1 MNLDQETFLTAYLDD
16 ELPSDARERVAS
28 ALATDPRLAE
38 ELRALG
44 AVRALVAGLPRST
57 PTIDISA
64 AVLLEIGKQPTGWV
78 RSGILARLPVASPA
92 WRIVGLAAS
101 AAGVVAL
108 LTLGFGRPAPRLVR
122 PSIVHHLPKSPPPNE
137 PNTPPRVV
145 VAAPTLPD
153 GDLRPSPE
161 ERRHHEEAR
170 KVHRMLDD
178 PSLQKV
184 FVVADVLSGDADRR
198 VGAILESSPR
208 KHAEFGRITIAQG
221 IVVDPE
227 HPGQA
232 TVYAVVMDDRELGEL
247 RVKLADAFPANVQ
260 EGTTRPDV
268 VTRLAEIGQV
278 ALLPG
283 KPVSDLLE
291 DRVNERQR
299 ARRERETPPVM
310 KSDVG
315 LLAAGNDSDPLRDP
329 NRITVVTTDEAN
341 DDAPPSPE
349 RMASGPHPIVMR
361 ERAEAAKRSQSPPAS
376 PVPTS
381 TPRESAK
388 PARPRSQVVL
398 VWVPSPAG
406 GRGR

>member
-1 MNLDQETFLTAYLDD
+1 M
-16 ELPSDARERVAS
+16 
-28 ALATDPRLAE
+28 
-38 ELRALG
+38 
-44 AVRALVAGLPRST
+44 
-57 PTIDISA
+57 
-64 AVLLEIGKQPTGWV
+64 
-78 RSGILARLPVASPA
+78 
-92 WRIVGLAAS
+92 VGLRRQGT
-101 AAGVVAL
+101 AGVVAAL
-108 LTLGFGRPAPRLVR
+108 LTLGFGRTAPRLVR
-122 PSIVHHLPKSPPPNE
+122 PSIVHRLPKSPPPE
-137 PNTPPRVV
+137 RTQHAAAQVV

-184 FVVADVLSGDADRR
+184 LVVTDVLSGDTDRR
-198 VGAILESSPR
+198 VGAILESS
-208 KHAEFGRITIAQG
+208 TAQACG
-221 IVVDPE
+221 VRSDHHRPGNRCRSRTS
-227 HPGQA
+227 GQA

-278 ALLPG
+278 ASFCPASRFPTCSKIG
-283 KPVSDLLE
+283 STSVSVPDI
-291 DRVNERQR
+291 RS
-299 ARRERETPPVM
+299 ATPPVM

-315 LLAAGNDSDPLRDP
+315 LLAAGNDSDPLRNP

-361 ERAEAAKRSQSPPAS
+361 EQAEAAKRSQSPPAS

-381 TPRESAK
+381 TPREPAE

-406 GRGR
+406 GRGREAKTTSALLSAEPADRRIRLPQIEEGRQLASDFPRPGHTDRDQVGLHGDVGGCGVDGSDRVARAGR